1 MEDQDKEEC
10 FYLREVWCQ
19 VSQKKRRGTPG
30 SSENHLEW
38 KVGPVSLEVR
48 YQTVKKKKKSDVPA
62 SKNKIKSKAEQSK
75 ALN

>member
-1 MEDQDKEEC
+1 MEEQDKEEC

-19 VSQKKRRGTPG
+19 VSQKKRRETPG

-48 YQTVKKKKKSDVPA
+48 YQTVKKKKKVMSQQV
-62 SKNKIKSKAEQSK
+62 KIKSRARQSS
-75 ALN
+75 LRH